1 MYKNISENIKTP
13 ILALIL
19 LHFLIMWTPGC
30 SHPEPNAALTRVAG
44 IVSDDPKTA
53 MVMLDSIDSRK
64 LSDADRHFH
73 DFLTVKARD
82 KAFVTHES
90 DSLIIDVIDYYSSH
104 PQRPIYTEA
113 LYYGGRVYTDLGDY
127 PTALQY
133 YQKTLENL
141 DTSSDTTDL
150 KGRLNSQIAMLLET
164 LRLYDKAISYY
175 NVVLNQKLEEQ
186 DSAVIVYTL
195 QRLGGIWH
203 EMGEQDRADSI
214 LYLSLKYSV
223 SLPDYFSAMSRVLLA
238 SVKQEKGDLKAALN
252 LIRNTPK
259 LVEPVSKNTALAH
272 AADIYLAA
280 GIIDTAYI
288 YAHELITRDDMTNKK
303 TGYRIL
309 TSSELRKHLHPDT
322 LNQYFS
328 DYKQILEEYFN
339 DNRNELALLQE
350 SQYNYRLHERGRLKA
365 LKDRDTMRWFTVGFA
380 FLGVILAL
388 TVLYIKYRNKSNI
401 IRLHEA
407 LDSLDILRHQLSLT
421 LIQGGSNHNVNLTD
435 IETQKT
441 ASALRQ
447 RLRQELVTLYEASN
461 QQEVSKVILESDVYA
476 KLQNLLKNRKQIND
490 NDVWN
495 ELERIVLE
503 ASPNF
508 MVNLALLT
516 QHKITNVDREA
527 ALLIKCGF
535 RPRDMTILLA
545 LSNGGVVSRRESLG
559 YKIFDGKEDSKVIT
573 GIIRLL

>member
-365 LKDRDTMRWFTVGFA
+365 LKDRDTMRWFTVGSA

>member
-141 DTSSDTTDL
+141 DISSDTTDL

-350 SQYNYRLHERGRLKA
+350 SQYN
-365 LKDRDTMRWFTVGFA
+365 
-380 FLGVILAL
+380 
-388 TVLYIKYRNKSNI
+388 
-401 IRLHEA
+401 
-407 LDSLDILRHQLSLT
+407 
-421 LIQGGSNHNVNLTD
+421 
-435 IETQKT
+435 
-441 ASALRQ
+441 
-447 RLRQELVTLYEASN
+447 
-461 QQEVSKVILESDVYA
+461 
-476 KLQNLLKNRKQIND
+476 
-490 NDVWN
+490 
-495 ELERIVLE
+495 
-503 ASPNF
+503 
-508 MVNLALLT
+508 
-516 QHKITNVDREA
+516 
-527 ALLIKCGF
+527 
-535 RPRDMTILLA
+535 
-545 LSNGGVVSRRESLG
+545 
-559 YKIFDGKEDSKVIT
+559 
-573 GIIRLL
+573 